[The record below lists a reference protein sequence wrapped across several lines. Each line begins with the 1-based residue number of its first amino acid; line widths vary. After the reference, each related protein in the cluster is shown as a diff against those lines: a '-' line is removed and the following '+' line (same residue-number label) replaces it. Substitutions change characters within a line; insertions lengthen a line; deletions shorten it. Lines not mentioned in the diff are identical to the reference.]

1 MKMNQEA
8 QKAYEEIRERLKNR
22 DTAFLGNASQ
32 KLTER
37 AVPCFVKKGETMIY
51 KGEKTDAAYYVIT
64 GKLYVQSDFLDGSV
78 YQFSYLGKGA
88 IIADV
93 DILSGANVNAAT
105 LIAAEDTMALRLPLN
120 LFIEEMKT
128 NIDFLWYV
136 STGMAR
142 KFYVSSYERGM
153 NLFKEGIDKV
163 LLYLI
168 REYELDEEERRI
180 VKLLKTRSIMASEVG
195 ISVKTLNRSVDKL
208 VSEGL
213 IDLEKGKITITEN
226 QFEQLLAR
234 AEEKSLY

>member
-1 MKMNQEA
+1 MQINQEA
-8 QKAYEEIRERLKNR
+8 QKAYEEVRERLKNR

-37 AVPCFVKKGETMIY
+37 AVPYFLKKGETMIY

-105 LIAAEDTMALRLPLN
+105 LIAAEDVMALRLPLN

-168 REYELDEEERRI
+168 REYELDEEERNT
-180 VKLLKTRSIMASEVG
+180 VKITKTRTIMANEIG
-195 ISVKTLNRSVDKL
+195 ISIKTLNRSIEKL
-208 VSEGL
+208 ETDGL
-213 IDLEKGKITITEN
+213 VNLVKGKVTISEK
-226 QFEQLLAR
+226 QFEALLNR

>member
-1 MKMNQEA
+1 MEMNQEA
-8 QKAYEEIRERLKNR
+8 QKAYEDIRECLKKR

-37 AVPCFVKKGETMIY
+37 AVPCYIKKGAVLIQ

-64 GKLYVQSDFLDGSV
+64 GKLYVQADFLDGSV

-93 DILSGANVNAAT
+93 DILSGANINAAT
-105 LIAAEDTMALRLPLN
+105 LIAAEDVMVLKLPLD

-142 KFYVSSYERGM
+142 KMYVSSYERGM
-153 NLFKEGIDKV
+153 NLFKEGVDKV

-168 REYELDEEERRI
+168 REYELDEEERKV
-180 VKLLKTRSIMASEVG
+180 VKITKTRPVIASEIG
-195 ISVKTLNRSVDKL
+195 ISIKTLNRSVEKL
-208 VSEGL
+208 ETEKL
-213 IDLEKGKITITEN
+213 ISLQKGKITITEA
-226 QFEQLLAR
+226 QFTKLLER

>member
-1 MKMNQEA
+1 MEMNQEA
-8 QKAYEEIRERLKNR
+8 QKAYEDIRECLKKR

-37 AVPCFVKKGETMIY
+37 AVPCYIKKGAVLIQ

-93 DILSGANVNAAT
+93 DILSGANINAAT
-105 LIAAEDTMALRLPLN
+105 LIAAEDVMVLKLPLD

-142 KFYVSSYERGM
+142 KMYVSSYERGM
-153 NLFKEGIDKV
+153 NLFKEGVDKV

-168 REYELDEEERRI
+168 REYELDEEERKV
-180 VKLLKTRSIMASEVG
+180 VKITKTRPVIASEIG
-195 ISVKTLNRSVDKL
+195 ISIKTLNRSVEKL
-208 VSEGL
+208 ETEKL
-213 IDLEKGKITITEN
+213 ISLQKGKITITEA
-226 QFEQLLAR
+226 QFTKLLER